1 MRKRRHEKVKCFF
14 LSHLARKGQ
23 SSGRYQSP
31 SLEVVKPPSG
41 VCCVRDVT
49 VVRGCGGIL
58 APSWRK
64 LCTRAEEGKPYYA
77 FRLRRI
83 LPEEGMTHE
92 WVAGASWGPWGICL
106 RESSLLSGTVWLCCF
121 KSLLW
126 ALLEEITP
134 LGQRG
139 SGRCCQWGVA

>member
-1 MRKRRHEKVKCFF
+1 MLHLISQFILTKKICEVGIIIISTLERRKRRHEKVKCFF

-23 SSGRYQSP
+23 SSGRCQSP
-31 SLEVVKPPSG
+31 SLEVLKPPSG
-41 VCCVRDVT
+41 VCHVRDVT

-64 LCTRAEEGKPYYA
+64 LCTRAEERKPYCA

-92 WVAGASWGPWGICL
+92 WMAGASWGPWGD
-106 RESSLLSGTVWLCCF
+106 LLT
-121 KSLLW
+121 
-126 ALLEEITP
+126 
-134 LGQRG
+134 
-139 SGRCCQWGVA
+139 